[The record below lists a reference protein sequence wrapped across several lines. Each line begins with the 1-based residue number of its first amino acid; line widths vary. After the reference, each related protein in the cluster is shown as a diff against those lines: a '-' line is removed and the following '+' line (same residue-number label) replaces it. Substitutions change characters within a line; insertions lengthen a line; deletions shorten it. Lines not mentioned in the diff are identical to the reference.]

1 MNIECCYISS
11 FCTDNAI
18 FVNWL
23 MNWWALLKTQK
34 TDRTYWFIV
43 LRLKY
48 FWFISFLSLLIQTS
62 LSHTLYIV
70 IERISRGILEFRK
83 SSYEVSVPEVCI
95 MCTYSQLFHRKKNL
109 KQGFNIFT
117 FVWFFYTYIKTIKTM
132 QMNCY
137 IKSIVY
143 AFWYMT

>member
-95 MCTYSQLFHRKKNL
+95 MCTTLPQKKNL